1 MIIKVEA
8 KERFLAEHGWL
19 SSYHLF
25 SFAEYYDPYNMHF
38 GTLRVFNDDYI
49 DGKNG
54 FPPHRHEN
62 MEIITIVLEGELS
75 HEDSMGNRSTIQEG
89 EVQYMSAGKGVVHSE
104 MNHGDKRTHLYQIW
118 LLPKKNSLTP
128 TYDQKNFSE
137 NSKNEL
143 VPVVSDASA
152 GDAIIIQADVTIY
165 KGDFE
170 KGKSCTHKVQ
180 EGRGIFIYITEGV
193 LEINDI
199 MLTTGDQARIENET
213 SVILKSTQATKFV
226 LIDVEL

>member
-104 MNHGDKRTHLYQIW
+104 MNHGSKRTHLYQIW
-118 LLPKKNSLTP
+118 LLPKRNSLTP

-137 NSKNEL
+137 SKKNEL
-143 VPVVSDASA
+143 VPVVSDAPA
-152 GDAIIIQADVTIY
+152 GDAIIIQADATIY
-165 KGDFE
+165 KGCFEQGKSYTHSIEQGRGVFIYVTEGTLLINETLFE
-170 KGKSCTHKVQ
+170 K
-180 EGRGIFIYITEGV
+180 
-193 LEINDI
+193 
-199 MLTTGDQARIENET
+199 GDQARIEDEET
-213 SVILKSTQATKFV
+213 IMLTAQTEARFI
-226 LIDVEL
+226 LIDTAL